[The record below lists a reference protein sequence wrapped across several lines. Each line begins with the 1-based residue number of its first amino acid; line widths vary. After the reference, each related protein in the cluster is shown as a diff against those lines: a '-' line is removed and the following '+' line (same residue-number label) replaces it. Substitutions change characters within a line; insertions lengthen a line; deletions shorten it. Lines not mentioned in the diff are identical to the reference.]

1 MRAPAGAA
9 RALRSRS
16 FRMQNKLLYERNLS
30 MKKTFYTELAYVL
43 GILIL
48 AMGTAS
54 MEKAGF
60 GVSMVVAPA
69 YLLHLKI
76 SQTLPFYTFGTSEY
90 CLQAVLLVLLFIVLR
105 RFKKGYLFSFVTAVI
120 FGLTLDRM
128 IMLLSGIPADTF
140 VRRGVFYILG
150 VVLCSLGVSF
160 LFHTY
165 IAPEAYELFVKEIS
179 ASYGFDISKTKTV
192 YDCCSCLIGV
202 ILSFIFFGF
211 GHFEGVKLGTIL
223 CAAINGSLIGMISR
237 GLESVFKF
245 RDGLPLRKYFEE

>member
-1 MRAPAGAA
+1 
-9 RALRSRS
+9 
-16 FRMQNKLLYERNLS
+16 
-30 MKKTFYTELAYVL
+30 MKKVCYSELAYAL

-90 CLQAVLLVLLFIVLR
+90 CLQAVLLILLFLVLR
-105 RFKKGYLFSFVTAVI
+105 RFNKGYLFSFVTAVI
-120 FGLTLDRM
+120 FGLTLDHM
-128 IMLLSGIPADTF
+128 IALFSGFPSDTF
-140 VRRGVFYILG
+140 FQRALFYVLG

-179 ASYGFDISKTKTV
+179 ANYGFDISKTKTV
-192 YDCCSCLIGV
+192 YDCCSCLAGV
-202 ILSFIFFGF
+202 ILSFFFFGF
-211 GHFEGVKLGTIL
+211 GHFEGVKAGTIL
-223 CAAINGSLIGMISR
+223 CAIINGSLIGLISR
-237 GLESVFKF
+237 MLESVFEF
-245 RDGLPLRKYFEE
+245 RDGLPLRKYFES

>member
-1 MRAPAGAA
+1 
-9 RALRSRS
+9 
-16 FRMQNKLLYERNLS
+16 
-30 MKKTFYTELAYVL
+30 MKKVCYSELAYAL

-90 CLQAVLLVLLFIVLR
+90 CLQAVLLILLFLVLR

-128 IMLLSGIPADTF
+128 IALFSRFPSDTF
-140 VRRGVFYILG
+140 IQRTLFYVLG

-179 ASYGFDISKTKTV
+179 ANYGFDISKTKTV

-223 CAAINGSLIGMISR
+223 CAAVNGSLIGLISR
-237 GLESVFKF
+237 TLESVFEF
-245 RDGLPLRKYFEE
+245 RDGLPLRKYFEK